1 MRANPHPGEG
11 VRLKITV
18 IHGQAHKGVTYSLTR
33 ALLDCLS
40 RERECDVREFFLPK
54 DGPAFCA
61 GCNSCF
67 LKGEENCPAAGKV
80 RPIAEAMD
88 WADVI
93 VLDSPNYV
101 LEMSGSMKNL
111 LDHLA
116 YRWVTHRPSGAMYRK
131 VGVCLCSSAGA
142 PAGGVVR
149 SMARQLKWMGC
160 SAVYGVPFVCNALG
174 ADDLS
179 QKKSAER
186 ERRTAR
192 AAKRVLR
199 RMERPRAS
207 LRAKLFFAIFRKMQS
222 SPSAA
227 WNPKDRDWWIEQGW
241 TKEVRPW
248 KDSAAKS

>member
-1 MRANPHPGEG
+1 M
-11 VRLKITV
+11 KITV
-18 IHGQAHKGVTYSLTR
+18 IHGQGHKGVTYSLTH
-33 ALLDCLS
+33 ALLDRLTKA
-40 RERECDVREFFLPK
+40 RECEMREFFLPK
-54 DGPAFCA
+54 NGPSFCV
-61 GCNSCF
+61 GCKSCF
-67 LKGEENCPAAGKV
+67 LEGEENCPAAGQV

-93 VLDSPNYV
+93 VLDSPDYV

-160 SAVYGVPFVCNALG
+160 SAVYGVPFVSNALG
-174 ADDLS
+174 AEGMS
-179 QKKSAER
+179 EKKRAER
-186 ERRTAR
+186 DRRTAR

-199 RMERPRAS
+199 WLEHPHAS
-207 LRAKLFFAIFRKMQS
+207 LRAKLFFRIIRKMQS
-222 SPSAA
+222 SPGAA
-227 WNPKDRDWWIEQGW
+227 WNPKDRDWWVEQGW
-241 TKEVRPW
+241 TKDVRPW
-248 KDSAAKS
+248 KDAAVKS